1 MHRCFPM
8 NFVELLRT
16 PFFNETTPDD
26 RFCIAEKVQNVNLKN
41 TSMVFLSEKV
51 RQNPGKPA
59 KSLRRARLSVE
70 WVKQLVIGKTM
81 GKKNLLLIPKTIVNT
96 RALVTFDNDLADIF
110 THIL

>member
-1 MHRCFPM
+1 MFSYEFCGAFKD
-8 NFVELLRT
+8 T
-16 PFFNETTPDD
+16 FFYETTPDD
-26 RFCIAEKVQNVNLKN
+26 RFCIAEKVQNANLKN